1 MAARAYSGK
10 KPKNLKHTLRVF
22 LSYLGRHKKM
32 LAVVAVLV
40 TISAGA
46 NLLGTYMI
54 RPVVNGLAAHTAA
67 RRADYGTHFRVRRT
81 RSIRLHADHG
91 KSSTAGCL

>member
-40 TISAGA
+40 TISAFRKGYRQRSFQ
-46 NLLGTYMI
+46 NQNMYLILCRLLGI
-54 RPVVNGLAAHTAA
+54 EPAPSGE
-67 RRADYGTHFRVRRT
+67 
-81 RSIRLHADHG
+81 
-91 KSSTAGCL
+91 SSTSKVAFTSAP

>member
-46 NLLGTYMI
+46 NLFGTYMI
-54 RPVVNGLAAHTAA
+54 RPVSTDWRTEMCTHCCAA
-67 RRADYGTHFRVRRT
+67 
-81 RSIRLHADHG
+81 
-91 KSSTAGCL
+91 C

>member
-54 RPVVNGLAAHTAA
+54 RPVVNGLADGDVHTLLCGVLITALIFGCGALAA
-67 RRADYGTHFRVRRT
+67 YGYTQTMVK
-81 RSIRLHADHG
+81 A
-91 KSSTAGCL
+91 A

>member
-54 RPVVNGLAAHTAA
+54 RPVVNGLA
-67 RRADYGTHFRVRRT
+67 DYGTYFRVRRT

>member
-46 NLLGTYMI
+46 NLLATDWRTEMCTHCC
-54 RPVVNGLAAHTAA
+54 AA
-67 RRADYGTHFRVRRT
+67 
-81 RSIRLHADHG
+81 
-91 KSSTAGCL
+91 C

>member
-46 NLLGTYMI
+46 NLFGTYMI
-54 RPVVNGLAAHTAA
+54 RPVVNGLADGDVHTLHSFSGAAHSQHTAT
-67 RRADYGTHFRVRRT
+67 RRPW
-81 RSIRLHADHG
+81 
-91 KSSTAGCL
+91 